1 MRPVT
6 TGVKPDSYNDATN
19 PADLPAVAQAA
30 LPDALRLKHFNDRFL
45 AVQRLLAKIK
55 VRAVA
60 TPAPPAIAL
69 NDAGLNT
76 AGEEL
81 IEAKNELARLARFDP
96 TTELPTQN
104 LIDAIPVAER
114 PAVQNKTRDCLN
126 RTGQLREIYGQLTSD
141 AESAI
146 RNVYPNARRAMID
159 RIGQYCSY
167 CELPIVA
174 NLAIEHIVPKTSF
187 PLLATRW
194 SNFLLACAA
203 CNSKK
208 GSLPEYV
215 DGPAD
220 ETPDQAAIR
229 MRATFRAPSDADYQ
243 VQNSGRNTFMG
254 RFNQEFMYELRYLN
268 RVEGEVL
275 GMYGLPTAEVFPE
288 FLEGRAQ
295 FAPGPSGTIILT
307 SQLAP
312 IQCPAPNG
320 LETFLGGPP
329 AAIWAPDF
337 PPEMRVS
344 GEAGG
349 FGRYIRVGDPVA
361 VNDGHT
367 FAFEHRVE
375 YGVDISQPP
384 ATITRN
390 GNPPTQVSDLEV
402 PSTIRKWVA
411 AQTMSLGWVQWLGH
425 ETIPIISVETDPNS
439 GVVPTRF
446 LFTLTT
452 PCKAHISND
461 GLLSLSWVWT
471 GPVELHLLPNSAED
485 GGPRQQATIDMLDL
499 NGERNTKSFDRTAR
513 IFDRRVHRRTF
524 AMFAALNAIKNIV
537 DAVRGGCTPDE
548 VEMLVGTI
556 TDLARGTGCLTMWH
570 WIVNSVLAGDDNRD
584 PRNALIAA
592 LTQAVQTN

>member
-6 TGVKPDSYNDATN
+6 TGVKPDSYNDTTN
-19 PADLPAVAQAA
+19 PADLPAMAQAA
-30 LPDALRLKHFNDRFL
+30 IPDSLLLKHFNDSFL
-45 AVQRLLAKIK
+45 VLQRLLTKRK
-55 VRAVA
+55 VRGVA
-60 TPAPPAIAL
+60 PAPPAIAL
-69 NDAGLNT
+69 NDAALHT
-76 AGEEL
+76 AHREL
-81 IEAKNELARLARFDP
+81 IDAKDQLTRLARFDP
-96 TTELPTQN
+96 TVQRPTQN
-104 LIDAIPVAER
+104 LIDAIPAAEWQ
-114 PAVQNKTRDCLN
+114 AIQNQTRDCLN
-126 RTGQLREIYGQLTSD
+126 RTGQLSKIYGQLTSE
-141 AESAI
+141 AQTAI

-174 NLAIEHIVPKTSF
+174 NLAIEHVVPKTSF

-215 DGPAD
+215 PGPAN
-220 ETPDQAAIR
+220 ETPDEAATR

-243 VQNSGRNTFMG
+243 VRNSGRNTFMG

-268 RVEGEVL
+268 RVEGDVL
-275 GMYGLPTAEVFPE
+275 GMYPLSAAEVFPG

-295 FAPGPSGTIILT
+295 FALGPSGTIILT
-307 SQLAP
+307 TQLPP
-312 IQCPAPNG
+312 IQGPAPNG
-320 LETFLGGPP
+320 LETFLSGQPTT
-329 AAIWAPDF
+329 IWATEF
-337 PPEMRVS
+337 PPEMRVD

-349 FGRYIRVGDPVA
+349 FGSYIRVGDPVA

-367 FAFEHRVE
+367 FAYEHRVE
-375 YGVDISQPP
+375 YLVDIGQRP
-384 ATITRN
+384 ATVTRN
-390 GNPPTQVSDLEV
+390 GTPPTQASDLEV

-411 AQTMSLGWVQWLGH
+411 AQTMSLGWLQGLGH
-425 ETIPIISVETDPNS
+425 ESMPIISVEPDPNS

-452 PCKAHISND
+452 PCKAHVSND

-485 GGPRQQATIDMLDL
+485 GGPRQQVTIDMLDL
-499 NGERNTKSFDRTAR
+499 NGERNSRTVDRTVR
-513 IFDRRVHRRTF
+513 VFDRRVYRRTF
-524 AMFAALNAIKNIV
+524 AMFAALQAIKNV
-537 DAVRGGCTPDE
+537 GAGANGGCTADE
-548 VEMLVGTI
+548 THMLIGTI

-570 WIVNSVLAGDDNRD
+570 WIVNSVLVGDDNQA